1 MPGGRSGAGRG
12 EISLIA
18 MNYDARPGFCQRGS
32 LQIAARMSHLSHST
46 GSRCRAPMPEVV
58 PKRGGLMDSLDWL
71 LSAIDDPEAVRLN
84 AILLLYCAL
93 IGVVLILR
101 GRGRVL
107 APARR
112 RPHGAD

>member
-1 MPGGRSGAGRG
+1 
-12 EISLIA
+12 
-18 MNYDARPGFCQRGS
+18 
-32 LQIAARMSHLSHST
+32 
-46 GSRCRAPMPEVV
+46 
-58 PKRGGLMDSLDWL
+58 MDSLDWL

-112 RPHGAD
+112 RPHRAD